1 MKKKNVI
8 MVKFACVVLGLM
20 FIYEYDLYKFQHK
33 GRATRS
39 RHVHGT
45 THGEPVI
52 VGTPIVAAVMC
63 RVDIVDVV
71 LVITQEQR
79 ITRANPFAA

>member
-1 MKKKNVI
+1 MN
-8 MVKFACVVLGLM
+8 MTCT
-20 FIYEYDLYKFQHK
+20 KFQHK

-39 RHVHGT
+39 RHVRGT

-71 LVITQEQR
+71 LVITQEQKDNESESVCR
-79 ITRANPFAA
+79 ITHIESMAG